1 MSAVTRFSSNWRLS
15 GLNYLEM
22 INIAATSMRKVLKE
36 PLRSESLGAA
46 KFHYREFVYEGG
58 AESAPGMCWPRFPL
72 ISAESRGSL
81 VSIVNA

>member
-1 MSAVTRFSSNWRLS
+1 MSAVTRFSSNFRLS

-22 INIAATSMRKVLKE
+22 INIATTSMRKVLKE

-58 AESAPGMCWPRFPL
+58 VEGTPSEVFTMFGA
-72 ISAESRGSL
+72 
-81 VSIVNA
+81 VST